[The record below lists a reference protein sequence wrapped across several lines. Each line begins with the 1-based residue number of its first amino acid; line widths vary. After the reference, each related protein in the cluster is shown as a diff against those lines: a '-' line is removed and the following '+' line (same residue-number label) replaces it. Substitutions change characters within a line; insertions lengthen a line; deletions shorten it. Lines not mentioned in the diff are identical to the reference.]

1 MSENPID
8 LDLERA
14 RRGDLEAFRILVER
28 HSREVFALAF
38 RMTRNSDDADDVVQE
53 TFIKAWR
60 ALPEFESRASFGS
73 WLYRI
78 ATNCAYDLL
87 RRRTRRSNR
96 EMPFDA
102 SDSSEPDQIA
112 APTGLSPEGRL
123 DIRRDF
129 QRELGRALEDLTGAE
144 RTAFVLRHLEERS
157 VSEIG
162 ELLGMKTNAAK
173 QTVFR
178 AVRKVRNHLAPV
190 MEATR

>member
-14 RRGDLEAFRILVER
+14 RRGDLEAFRVLVER

-38 RMTRNSDDADDVVQE
+38 RMTRSADDADDVVQE

-60 ALPEFESRASFGS
+60 KLPDFEARAAFGS

-87 RRRTRRSNR
+87 RHRSRRWIR
-96 EMPFDA
+96 EAPLGA
-102 SDSSEPDQIA
+102 SVSDEPDQIP
-112 APTGLSPEGRL
+112 APAGLSPEGRL

-129 QRELGRALEDLTGAE
+129 QRELGRALEGLTGAE

-157 VSEIG
+157 VTEIG

-178 AVRKVRNHLAPV
+178 AVRKVRSHLAPL